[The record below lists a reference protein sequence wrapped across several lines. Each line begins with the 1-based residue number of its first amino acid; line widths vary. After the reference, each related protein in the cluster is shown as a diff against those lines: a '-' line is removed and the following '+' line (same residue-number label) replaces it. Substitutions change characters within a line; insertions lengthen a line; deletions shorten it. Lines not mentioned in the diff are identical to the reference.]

1 MNLPFTP
8 EQFLSVFQQYNL
20 TVWPA
25 QVVLNLAALAAI
37 AFTVRPSSSS
47 SRVIAGIL
55 TFLWLWTG
63 LAYHIAFFAPIN
75 PAAKLFGAFNVLQGM
90 VFLMYGVVRDK
101 LCFGF
106 RPDVRG
112 IVGALLILYALV
124 IYPVLGHS
132 FGHAY
137 PSSPTFGLPC
147 PTTIF
152 TFGILLWTVRK
163 VPKVILAIPFLWS
176 LIGFSAALTMGI
188 YEDIGLLVSGVFAT
202 ALIMTRPFADP
213 TRHDAEKP

>member
-8 EQFLSVFQQYNL
+8 GQFLSVFEHYNL

-25 QVVLNLAALAAI
+25 QVLLNLLALAAI
-37 AFTVRPSSSS
+37 AITMRPFSSS

-55 TFLWLWTG
+55 AFLWLWTG
-63 LAYHIAFFAPIN
+63 LAYHIAFFAAIN
-75 PAAKLFGAFNVLQGM
+75 PAARLFGTFNVLQGTI
-90 VFLMYGVVRDK
+90 LLAYGVLRAN
-101 LCFGF
+101 LTFRF
-106 RPDVRG
+106 RPDARA

-137 PSSPTFGLPC
+137 PRSPTFGLPC

-152 TFGILLWTVRK
+152 TFGILLWTVGK
-163 VPKVILAIPFLWS
+163 VPEVILVIPFLWS

-202 ALIMTRPFADP
+202 ALIMTRPFPDP
-213 TRHDAEKP
+213 TQRDT

>member
-8 EQFLSVFQQYNL
+8 GQFLSVFEHYNL

-25 QVVLNLAALAAI
+25 QVLLNLLALTAIALAI
-37 AFTVRPSSSS
+37 RPFSFSG
-47 SRVIAGIL
+47 RVIAGIL
-55 TFLWLWTG
+55 AFLWLWIG
-63 LAYHIAFFAPIN
+63 LVYHFTFFAAIN
-75 PAAKLFGAFNVLQGM
+75 PAARLFGTFNVLQGII
-90 VFLMYGVVRDK
+90 LLAYGVLRAN
-101 LCFGF
+101 LTFRF
-106 RPDVRG
+106 RPDARA

-124 IYPVLGHS
+124 IYSLLGHS

-137 PSSPTFGLPC
+137 PRSPTFGLPC

-152 TFGILLWTVRK
+152 TFGILLWTVGK

-188 YEDIGLLVSGVFAT
+188 YEDIGLLVSGVVGT
-202 ALIMTRPFADP
+202 ALIMTRPFPDP
-213 TRHDAEKP
+213 AQRDT

>member
-8 EQFLSVFQQYNL
+8 DQFLSVFVLYNL

-25 QVVLNLAALAAI
+25 QIFLNLLALTAI
-37 AFTVRPSSSS
+37 AFVIRPFSSS
-47 SRVIAGIL
+47 SRVIGGIL
-55 TFLWLWTG
+55 AFLWLWTG
-63 LAYHIAFFAPIN
+63 LAYHIAFFSDIN

-137 PSSPTFGLPC
+137 PRSPTFGLPC

-152 TFGILLWTVRK
+152 TFGILLWTVGK
-163 VPKVILAIPFLWS
+163 VPKTILVIPFLWS

-188 YEDIGLLVSGVFAT
+188 HEDVGLLVSGVFGT
-202 ALIMTRPFADP
+202 ALVITRPFPDP
-213 TRHDAEKP
+213 TRHDT